1 MVGDIIMVE
10 AGMRIPAD
18 CVLLSGMDVTVDEAP
33 YFEDRETINNKSL
46 SVGIVEDNNHTSNP
60 DPFLLTDTLI
70 MSGSGSAVICCVG
83 KNRYICSL
91 GQEHKLFGADEVL
104 TPL

>member
-1 MVGDIIMVE
+1 MVE

-46 SVGIVEDNNHTSNP
+46 SAGTVEDNNHT
-60 DPFLLTDTLI
+60 
-70 MSGSGSAVICCVG
+70 
-83 KNRYICSL
+83 
-91 GQEHKLFGADEVL
+91 
-104 TPL
+104 